1 MPKANVVPFECPQ
14 EQLGLDGIIGL
25 LVQQTIASLFTEID
39 VEKAFQKAMKEAA
52 KEILVEKMQQKKL
65 EMDYLMTIEEVAQMI
80 GMSKAYLDK
89 ARSQGTRGES
99 RPAPKNVEISSR
111 TLYKASTV
119 QRWIKALPEYGGEE
133 TPTYSAGRT
142 QRKRKERVMQ

>member
-25 LVQQTIASLFTEID
+25 LVRQTIASMLAEID
-39 VEKAFQKAMKEAA
+39 IEKAFREAMKEIIA
-52 KEILVEKMQQKKL
+52 EKMQQKKL
-65 EMDYLMTIEEVAQMI
+65 EMDYLMTTEEVAQMI
-80 GMSKAYLDK
+80 GMSTSYLDK
-89 ARSQGTRGES
+89 ARSQGTRGKS
-99 RPAPKNVEISSR
+99 WPAPKHVEFTSKS
-111 TLYKASTV
+111 LYKASTV